1 MSSKHLNERQIKAIN
16 RLGDCLIPG
25 DPGLPAFS
33 ETTAVTDVDRIL
45 DYMPSS
51 DLNDL
56 KTLLT
61 LLSYFP
67 KVMLGLLLRFLELSP
82 HIPTPVGALL
92 RFMRLGLRGLIMTL
106 YYSNAK
112 AHDVLGYN
120 VSVYTADLEKSH

>member
-1 MSSKHLNERQIKAIN
+1 MSSKHLNERQVKAIN

-33 ETTAVTDVDRIL
+33 ETTAVSDVDRIL
-45 DYMPSS
+45 DHMPSS
-51 DLNDL
+51 DLKDL
-56 KTLLT
+56 KMLLT

-67 KVMLGLLLRFLELSP
+67 QFMLALLLRFLELSP
-82 HIPTPVGALL
+82 RIPTPAGALL

-106 YYSNAK
+106 YYSNANV
-112 AHDVLGYN
+112 HDVLGYS